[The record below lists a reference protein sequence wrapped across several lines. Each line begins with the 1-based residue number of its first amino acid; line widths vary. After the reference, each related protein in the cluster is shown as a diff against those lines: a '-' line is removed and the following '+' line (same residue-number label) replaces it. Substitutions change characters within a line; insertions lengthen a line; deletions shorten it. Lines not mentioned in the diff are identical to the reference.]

1 LAGHAVSSAHD
12 HNPERDV
19 SASRAELLLLPGL
32 TNDARVWQG
41 VADRLADVARV
52 QVADLT
58 TGDTM
63 ADLADAVLAKAP
75 PRFAVAGLS
84 MGGYCALEIVARAP
98 ERVIALG
105 LVDTS
110 ARPDTPEGR
119 ANRERQ
125 IARASTEFPA
135 IVDELLPK
143 WVHPGRLA
151 DPSVADVVR
160 AMARDRGPEAFI
172 RQQRAIM
179 NRADSRPRLG
189 AIRCPTVVVCGREDV
204 LLPLEVHEEMARG
217 IAGATLR
224 VIDACGHLAPLER
237 PAEVAAALRE
247 LLEK

>member
-1 LAGHAVSSAHD
+1 MSE
-12 HNPERDV
+12 P
-19 SASRAELLLLPGL
+19 RAELLLLPGL

-41 VADRLADVARV
+41 VAERLADVARV

-58 TGDTM
+58 TRDTM
-63 ADLADAVLAKAP
+63 TELAQDVLAKAP

-98 ERVIALG
+98 ERVVALG

-125 IARASTEFPA
+125 IDRAPAELAA

-143 WVHPGRLA
+143 WVHPSRLA
-151 DPSVADVVR
+151 DPAVAGVVR
-160 AMARDRGPEAFI
+160 AMARDHGPDAFT

-179 NRADSRPRLG
+179 SRADSRPRLA
-189 AIRCPTVVVCGREDV
+189 AIRCPTVVVCGREDA

-224 VIDACGHLAPLER
+224 VIDGCGHLAPLER
-237 PAEVAAALRE
+237 PVEVAAALRE
-247 LLEK
+247 LLDK